1 MRFILS
7 LTLALTLLVSCNKK
21 EEKQAD
27 EDKILITNY
36 VANNNLVGQF
46 TDSGLWYNVTTI
58 GGGIQ
63 AHNTATVKVKY
74 TGYLLDGSQFDQ
86 SPTAGSTFSLTSVI
100 QGWTEGIPK
109 YKEGGDGKLIIPSAL
124 GYGNKAVGS
133 IPANSV
139 LVFDVEL
146 IEVL

>member
-1 MRFILS
+1 MKFTLS
-7 LTLALTLLVSCNKK
+7 FTLLFFVLLSCNKQ

-27 EDKILITNY
+27 EDRVLIANY
-36 VANNNLVGQF
+36 VDNNNLVGQF

-63 AHNTATVKVKY
+63 AHNTATVKVIY
-74 TGYLLDGSQFDQ
+74 TGYLLDGSQFDE
-86 SPTAGSTFSLTSVI
+86 SPSSGSTFSLTSVI

-109 YKEGGDGKLIIPSAL
+109 YKEGGDGKLIIPSGL

-133 IPANSV
+133 IPPNSV
-139 LVFDVEL
+139 LIFDVEL
-146 IEVL
+146 VEVL